1 MKSITK
7 LKKGIKINNFQI
19 DVGSVDYNFPM
30 FISHAH
36 SDHLPSGNGRPVLA
50 SDITIDLMNLFIKK
64 RRKSYTPYYKYDTE
78 ELNKQTENL
87 NISEIKLHNAGHI
100 TGANM
105 ISFTYNDKKIL
116 YTGDVSCK
124 STNIIKKPKI
134 PKTDILILESTYG
147 SPEYVFPKT
156 KEVKKEIYDWIDDN
170 LKKDKQILLY
180 GYKLGKAQQ
189 LCSFLDEKNIPYT
202 ITPEI
207 GEINKI
213 LSKNDIVFKGKEL
226 NGHMEDV
233 IIAPSTIRRHP
244 LFQKII
250 KDKPFVQGMATG
262 WALNPEMKKRFRVD
276 RLFPL
281 SDHADFNE
289 LITIA
294 KKSDANIIYT
304 HHGQSESLARELKEE
319 LGVYAEN
326 IEFN

>member
-7 LKKGIKINNFQI
+7 LKKGMKINNFQI
-19 DVGSVDYNFPM
+19 DVGPVDYNFPM

-36 SDHLPSGNGRPVLA
+36 SDHLPSGNGRPVIA

-64 RRKSYTPYYKYDTE
+64 RRKYYTPYYKYDPE

-100 TGANM
+100 TGAEM
-105 ISFTYNDKKIL
+105 ISFIYNDKKIL
-116 YTGDVSCK
+116 YTGDISYK
-124 STNIIKKPKI
+124 STKITQKPKR
-134 PKTDILILESTYG
+134 PKTDILIMESTYG
-147 SPEYVFPKT
+147 NPEYIFPEIN
-156 KEVKKEIYDWIDDN
+156 EVKKELFDWIDDN
-170 LKKDKQILLY
+170 LKKDKRILLY

-189 LCSFLDEKNIPYT
+189 LCSFLDEKNIPYS

-207 GEINKI
+207 NEINNI
-213 LSKNDIVFKGKEL
+213 LSKNNIKFKGNEL
-226 NGHMEDV
+226 NGRMEDV
-233 IIAPSTIRRHP
+233 VIAPSTIRRYP

-276 RLFPL
+276 KLFPL

-319 LGVYAEN
+319 LDVYTQN
-326 IEFN
+326 IELN